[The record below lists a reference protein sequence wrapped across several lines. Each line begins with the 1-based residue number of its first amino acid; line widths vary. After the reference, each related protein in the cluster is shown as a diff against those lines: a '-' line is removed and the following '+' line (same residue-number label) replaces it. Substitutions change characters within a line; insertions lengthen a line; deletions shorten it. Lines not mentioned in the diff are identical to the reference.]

1 MALGSGVCQAG
12 GDCPLVG
19 TWAVLMGRGWSHRGL
34 EDMLASD
41 RPEDRGNGW
50 LCLFVLA
57 FCQRG
62 EELFRK
68 TKGQTD
74 EEVQAATDKKQGA
87 PLASAEVAGFQQR
100 LWRGVTGRLSR
111 RQACPWGSFQGARP
125 PARPM

>member
-1 MALGSGVCQAG
+1 MALGSGACQAG

-19 TWAVLMGRGWSHRGL
+19 TWAVLVGRGWSHRGL

-41 RPEDRGNGW
+41 RPEDGGSGW
-50 LCLFVLA
+50 LCLSVLT

-62 EELFRK
+62 GSCLENQKDGTGEGVR
-68 TKGQTD
+68 
-74 EEVQAATDKKQGA
+74 AADKKQWA
-87 PLASAEVAGFQQR
+87 PLASAGVAGFQQR
-100 LWRGVTGRLSR
+100 PRRAATGRLSR